1 MKLNSQAN
9 NPFIALNYL
18 FKGIALINHP
28 QLRHFVLLP
37 LLINFILYSTALVL
51 GYFYLNAFIANLM
64 QALPSWLAWVTWL
77 LYPLFFISFFIVG
90 FFSFTVIANILASP
104 FYDKLAAKTLMVV
117 YPNVNN
123 NNLEPAITAVLAA
136 EFKRLKYI
144 ITRAIP
150 LVIISI
156 IPVINVIAP
165 VLWALFGAWTIALEY
180 MAYSLEQ
187 RGILFDEQHQLV
199 KQARFG
205 VLGFGGVTLFALSIP
220 VINIIIAPA
229 AVIGATL
236 YLQDNNQ
243 L

>member
-199 KQARFG
+199 KQVRFG

>member
-1 MKLNSQAN
+1 
-9 NPFIALNYL
+9 
-18 FKGIALINHP
+18 
-28 QLRHFVLLP
+28 
-37 LLINFILYSTALVL
+37 
-51 GYFYLNAFIANLM
+51 
-64 QALPSWLAWVTWL
+64 
-77 LYPLFFISFFIVG
+77 
-90 FFSFTVIANILASP
+90 
-104 FYDKLAAKTLMVV
+104 
-117 YPNVNN
+117 
-123 NNLEPAITAVLAA
+123 
-136 EFKRLKYI
+136 
-144 ITRAIP
+144 
-150 LVIISI
+150 
-156 IPVINVIAP
+156 
-165 VLWALFGAWTIALEY
+165 